1 MTPKQKAFDLIV
13 KFQHPISEESDSD
26 CLHIEVAKEFAL
38 IAVNEMIQEV
48 YNISHQ
54 YTAIY
59 DEKTEF
65 YSYTQSKELKFWL
78 EVKQEIEK
86 L

>member
-1 MTPKQKAFDLIV
+1 MKPKQKAFDLIV
-13 KFQHPISEESDSD
+13 KFQHPISEESDND

-38 IAVNEMIQEV
+38 IAVNELVNEV

-59 DEKTEF
+59 DEKTKF
-65 YSYTQSKELKFWL
+65 YNYTESKELKFWI